1 MTKMK
6 KKNRM
11 GAQTEEYIFILKHQK
26 TMGEDDQFFCVQVQ
40 IEGGRPDY
48 VQKIIDS
55 VIEDLEAK
63 HNASVIYCTNLN
75 TVEYYRAETGI
86 RLIEM

>member
-1 MTKMK
+1 MK
-6 KKNRM
+6 KKNR
-11 GAQTEEYIFILKHQK
+11 TEEYIFILKHQK
-26 TMGEDDQFFCVQVQ
+26 TMGEDSQFSCVQVQ

-63 HNASVIYCTNLN
+63 HNASVLYCTNLN
-75 TVEYYRAETGI
+75 TVEYYRAVTGI

>member
-6 KKNRM
+6 NKNRM
-11 GAQTEEYIFILKHQK
+11 GAQTEEYIFILKQQEM
-26 TMGEDDQFFCVQVQ
+26 MGEGDHFSCVQVQ

>member
-6 KKNRM
+6 KKGR
-11 GAQTEEYIFILKHQK
+11 TEEYIFILKHQY
-26 TMGEDDQFFCVQVQ
+26 TLGEDDQFSCVQVQ

-63 HNASVIYCTNLN
+63 HNASVLHCTNLN
-75 TVEYYRAETGI
+75 NVDYYRAETGI
-86 RLIEM
+86 KLIEID

>member
-6 KKNRM
+6 KKGRT
-11 GAQTEEYIFILKHQK
+11 QEYIFILKHQY
-26 TMGEDDQFFCVQVQ
+26 TLGEDDQFSCVQVQ

-63 HNASVIYCTNLN
+63 HNASVLYCTNLN
-75 TVEYYRAETGI
+75 NVGYYRAETGI
-86 RLIEM
+86 KLIEID